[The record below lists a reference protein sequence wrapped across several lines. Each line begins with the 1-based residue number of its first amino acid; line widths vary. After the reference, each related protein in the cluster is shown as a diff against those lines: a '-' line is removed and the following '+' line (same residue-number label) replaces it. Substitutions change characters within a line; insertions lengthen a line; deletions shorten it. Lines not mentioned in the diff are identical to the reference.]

1 MVKKI
6 LIPIV
11 IILIVIIVF
20 LIFNKYIKNEI
31 SNESKDLQANIADS
45 ENFVNESVETQE
57 NVLISENID
66 TNNIVNEEMNNLSN
80 EEIKINLV
88 VNNKTFSATLENNQT
103 VQELIQQFPIT
114 LNMSDLHSNEKY
126 NYLDSNF
133 TTNSN
138 TPNMIN
144 TGDIKLYGNNCLV
157 VFYKDFKN
165 YYSYTNLG
173 RVDNPN
179 EFVNELGNGS
189 VDIRFELAN

>member
-20 LIFNKYIKNEI
+20 LILNKYIKNEI
-31 SNESKDLQANIADS
+31 SNESKDLQANITDS
-45 ENFVNESVETQE
+45 ENFVSESVETQG

-66 TNNIVNEEMNNLSN
+66 TNNIVNEEMNSLNN

-88 VNNKTFSATLENNQT
+88 VNNKNFSATLENNQT

-173 RVDNPN
+173 RVENPN
-179 EFVNELGNGS
+179 EFVKELGNGN
-189 VDIRFELAN
+189 VDISFELAK

>member
-20 LIFNKYIKNEI
+20 LILNKYIKNEI
-31 SNESKDLQANIADS
+31 SNESKDLQANITDS
-45 ENFVNESVETQE
+45 ENFVSESVETQG

-66 TNNIVNEEMNNLSN
+66 TNNIVNEEMNSLNN

-88 VNNKTFSATLENNQT
+88 VNNKNFSATLENNQT

-179 EFVNELGNGS
+179 EFVKELRNGN